1 MMRYN
6 KTKRNKQVTKML
18 NEYGIKIEEI
28 SQEELNQRI
37 KDKIEGYYIRN
48 KVSIII
54 SKSDPFEQSDDELF

>member
-1 MMRYN
+1 MKYN
-6 KTKRNKQVTKML
+6 KIKRNEQVTKML
-18 NEYGIKIEEI
+18 NKLGIKIEEI

-54 SKSDPFEQSDDELF
+54 FKNDPFEPSDNELF